1 MQVPSKA
8 ELERFFSEEQSEEVQ
23 FLEIV
28 ATWPSLRILEY
39 LYENEPTTTAA
50 LARGVNMDMRDVKD
64 RLEALEKHGIVS
76 RKNDNWRSQT
86 EKIQM
91 EIRKTGDQLELSH
104 AIGPSSEPTEA
115 SDAGIV
121 SRLIRSFNPFN

>member
-91 EIRKTGDQLELSH
+91 EIRKSGDQLELSH
-104 AIGPSSEPTEA
+104 AIGPPSEPTDA

>member
-23 FLEIV
+23 FIEIV

-104 AIGPSSEPTEA
+104 AIGPSSEPTDA

>member
-104 AIGPSSEPTEA
+104 AIGPSSEPTDA
-115 SDAGIV
+115 SDMGIV
-121 SRLIRSFNPFN
+121 SRLSRFFNPFN

>member
-104 AIGPSSEPTEA
+104 AIGPSSEPTDA

>member
-91 EIRKTGDQLELSH
+91 EIRKTGDQLGLSH
-104 AIGPSSEPTEA
+104 AIGPSSEPTDA

>member
-91 EIRKTGDQLELSH
+91 EIRKSGDQLELSH
-104 AIGPSSEPTEA
+104 AIGPSSEPTDA